1 MKRWYLLL
9 VALLMAGIMIFGAVG
24 CSQDASPDPETPGQ
38 VDEEPTDEP
47 LDADEVLMEAAK
59 GFFAH
64 VAAGNN
70 NMTPS
75 ADVKAMLDDNP
86 NSVFIL
92 DIRSGEDFAAGH
104 IPGSVHSARG
114 KVGEIMDRIPTNKP
128 VIVACYTGQNAA
140 YTVAYLR
147 MAGFENATSLLYG
160 IDLGWVGRDGL
171 PLEGTGMN
179 AAADLPVVSAPADE
193 AAEIIWARAKEYSKS
208 IDAGQVGFIPVDQHA
223 AFYEELQGN
232 PNAYYVLD
240 IRSAEDFAAG
250 HIEHSAHVAWGQ
262 FGNILE
268 DLPTTVPVVVACY
281 SGQTAAQTLG
291 VLRMLGFDS
300 ARSILYGVRDGWV
313 AKSNLPLVTE

>member
-9 VALLMAGIMIFGAVG
+9 VAVLLVGVMLFGAG
-24 CSQDASPDPETPGQ
+24 CSTQDTSPDPENPGQ
-38 VDEEPTDEP
+38 VDDDPVDDA
-47 LDADEVLMEAAK
+47 LDADEVLMDAAK
-59 GFFAH
+59 AYFAH
-64 VAAGNN
+64 VAAGSNN
-70 NMTPS
+70 ITPS
-75 ADVKAMLDDNP
+75 ADVKAMLEDNP

-92 DIRSGEDFAAGH
+92 DLRSGEDFEAGH

-128 VIVACYTGQNAA
+128 VIVACYTGQNAG

-160 IDLGWVGRDGL
+160 INLGWVGKDGL
-171 PLEGTGMN
+171 ALEGTGMN
-179 AAADLPVVSAPADE
+179 AAADLPVVSSPKDE
-193 AAEIIWARAKEYSKS
+193 AEEIIWAKAKEYSKAV
-208 IDAGQVGFIPVDQHA
+208 DEGKVGFIPVDQYET
-223 AFYEELQGN
+223 FYEELQAN

-240 IRSAEDFAAG
+240 LRSADDFAAG
-250 HIEHSAHVAWGQ
+250 HIEHSAHVGFGP

-268 DLPTTVPVVVACY
+268 DLPTNVPVVLACY
-281 SGQTAAQTLG
+281 SGQTAAQALG

-313 AKSNLPLVTE
+313 AKGDMPVVTE